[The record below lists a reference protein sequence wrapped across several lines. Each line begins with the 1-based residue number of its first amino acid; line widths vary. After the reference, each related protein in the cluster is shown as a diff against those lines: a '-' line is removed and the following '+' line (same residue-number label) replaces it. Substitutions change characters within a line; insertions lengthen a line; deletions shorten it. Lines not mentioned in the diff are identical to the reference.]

1 MQNAHAST
9 DGNGHVRL
17 RRRTTR
23 TRRDCDNLLTR
34 LGHGDITV
42 KPGIQ
47 RYDGNLVTF
56 TDGSSVE
63 AVVVVYCTGSRISFP
78 FMDERLVSSRDYRVE
93 LHRRVVSVDH
103 PGLYF
108 IGQVQPIG
116 RSSPL
121 AEQQSQWV
129 ADLITGVCRLPHRR

>member
-1 MQNAHAST
+1 
-9 DGNGHVRL
+9 
-17 RRRTTR
+17 
-23 TRRDCDNLLTR
+23 
-34 LGHGDITV
+34 
-42 KPGIQ
+42 
-47 RYDGNLVTF
+47 
-56 TDGSSVE
+56 VE

-78 FMDERLVSSRDYRVE
+78 FLDERLVSSRDYRVE

>member
-47 RYDGNLVTF
+47 RYGGNLVTF

-63 AVVVVYCTGSRISFP
+63 AVVVYCTGSRISFP
-78 FMDERLVSSRDYRVE
+78 FLDERLVSSRDYRVE
-93 LHRRVVSVDH
+93 LHRRVVSGGSRWAVLH
-103 PGLYF
+103 RAAPTLRAIF
-108 IGQVQPIG
+108 
-116 RSSPL
+116 PL

>member
-63 AVVVVYCTGSRISFP
+63 AVVVVYCTGSRICFP
-78 FMDERLVSSRDYRVE
+78 FL
-93 LHRRVVSVDH
+93 DH
-103 PGLYF
+103 AGEWAFGTSKWASAPS
-108 IGQVQPIG
+108 G
-116 RSSPL
+116 R
-121 AEQQSQWV
+121 
-129 ADLITGVCRLPHRR
+129 ADQTPPWWK